1 MNGSTRARNAASL
14 INQPNTMGGV
24 KKAGLAPTV
33 GLIASVSNVYRKKL
47 GCVCNASKMFIS
59 KARAPGC
66 SVGCVAGVVYR

>member
-14 INQPNTMGGV
+14 INRTNTMGGV

-33 GLIASVSNVYRKKL
+33 GLIASVSAVYRKKL
-47 GCVCNASKMFIS
+47 GCPCPASKLFIS

-66 SVGCVAGVVYR
+66 SVGCVAGIVYR